1 MLATSRASF
10 PSAKTTSGSPL
21 RFSRP
26 MSSFANRE
34 RLAIASSLSFL
45 SNSLRLRSNF
55 FRDDNR
61 SFLSLRVHCL
71 NCHEGRVL
79 NVLASASRAVLQV
92 TIEKALHIISQFNG
106 AVVALS
112 AGVDSSLVAAL
123 AHKALG
129 NRVVAVTA
137 VSESLAPGE
146 IEIAKKT
153 ARRIGIRHIIV
164 TTDEVHN
171 VSYKA
176 NPLNRCYYCK
186 DTLYRE
192 LRRQADNSRLET
204 ILDGTQLDDFGDI
217 RPGFLAAKEAGVRSP
232 LAEAGF
238 SKKDVRETARLIVL
252 EVWDKTAMPCLSSSI
267 AHDNMI
273 SVEKLSQVGQAES
286 TVKRLSGA
294 RDIRVRHHGEGAAI
308 EVSQEELLLFHRN
321 RLMNRVKKELRLIGF
336 TSVTIGPRKYPT
348 RQDAAATGRDYLLPI
363 VNTSNQ

>member
-1 MLATSRASF
+1 M
-10 PSAKTTSGSPL
+10 TSGSPL

-26 MSSFANRE
+26 TSRFAKRD
-34 RLAIASSLSFL
+34 RLAIASILSFV

-55 FRDDNR
+55 FREDINH
-61 SFLSLRVHCL
+61 SFSSRVNCL
-71 NCHEGRVL
+71 NRHEWRVL
-79 NVLASASRAVLQV
+79 NMLLSPVRAGLQGK
-92 TIEKALHIISQFNG
+92 IDKAVQIIGQFNG

-153 ARRIGIRHIIV
+153 ARRIGIRHTIV

-176 NPLNRCYYCK
+176 NPSNRCYYCK

-232 LAEAGF
+232 LAEASF
-238 SKKDVRETARLIVL
+238 SKKDVRETARLFGL
-252 EVWDKTAMPCLSSSI
+252 EVWDKPAMPCLSSRI
-267 AHDNMI
+267 PHGEEI
-273 SVEKLSQVGQAES
+273 TVQKLSQVGEAES
-286 TVKRLSGA
+286 IVKRLSGA
-294 RDIRVRHHGEGAAI
+294 RDIRVRHHGAVAAI
-308 EVSQEELLLFHRN
+308 EASQEDLPLFHDDN
-321 RLMNRVKKELRLIGF
+321 LMREVGEELRRIG
-336 TSVTIGPRKYPT
+336 SANVTLGPRRYPN
-348 RQDAAATGRDYLLPI
+348 RQRTVELGQDHLLPI
-363 VNTSNQ
+363 VSTSSQ